1 MNALRG
7 SVTLDTSAIIEYLM
21 GTELGRIIKD
31 FFETLKSEEKVHC
44 SLYSISEMFYV
55 LCRLKGVE
63 QAVEKINAF
72 LSSQVVEVNNTE
84 EMALEAGKL
93 KCERALSIGDCS
105 CIATA
110 KITGS
115 RAVFAQREKELTNE
129 MKRKPLD
136 VGLLFLQRSST
147 ELLS

>member
-1 MNALRG
+1 LNALRG